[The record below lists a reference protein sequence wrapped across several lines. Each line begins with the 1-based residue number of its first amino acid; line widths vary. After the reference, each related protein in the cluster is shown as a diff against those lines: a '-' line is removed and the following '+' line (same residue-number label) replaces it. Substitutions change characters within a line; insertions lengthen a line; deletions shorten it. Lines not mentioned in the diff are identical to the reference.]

1 MLAEAPLMCRLE
13 PSGVYSTIKADHCI
27 DAAVWADGGKA
38 LRLAVGPLSD
48 CLRRELG
55 EAVEARGRLASEEL
69 LPMQ

>member
-13 PSGVYSTIKADHCI
+13 PSGVHPAIKADHCVH
-27 DAAVWADGGKA
+27 AAVRANGSKA
-38 LRLAVGPLSD
+38 WRLAVGPLSD